1 MATENENVQTVEIEG
16 KFLTFVLAAQEYG
29 IEILRVVE
37 IVGMM
42 EITPIPRTPHFVK
55 GVINLR
61 GKIIP
66 VIDLRMK
73 FGLDEA
79 EYTEKTCIIVTEID
93 GAETKFSMGVIVDTV
108 SEVISVNAQN
118 IEKTPSFGGNF
129 NPQDVLA
136 MAKIKGSVKTLLDIN
151 SILNDQDLSFINS
164 L

>member
-1 MATENENVQTVEIEG
+1 MSAENESQQSIEIDG
-16 KFLTFVLAAQEYG
+16 KFLTFVLANQEYG
-29 IEILRVVE
+29 VEILRVVE

-66 VIDLRMK
+66 VIDLRLK
-73 FGLDEA
+73 FGLEEA
-79 EYTEKTCIIVTEID
+79 DYTEKTCIIVTEID
-93 GAETKFSMGVIVDTV
+93 GIDTKFSMGVIVDTV
-108 SEVISVNAQN
+108 SEVIAVNSQN

-136 MAKIKGSVKTLLDIN
+136 MAKIRGSVKTLLDIN
-151 SILNDQDLSFINS
+151 SILNNQDLSFISS